1 MACRSDV
8 GVVKL
13 RHDPHADMRW
23 DSTQNMKIKS
33 RWEGKREN
41 PREAAKQN
49 NAPGLLPLSF
59 FSLRNSNLNLI
70 FLKNKSWKTKKD
82 GHEENV
88 RLVDCNATM
97 TTTRTSCSDLASLV
111 LTWQHDSSPCLRHAP
126 SSSSFLLLQS
136 KTSFSC
142 LQRRPINTSRHKRPV
157 PLLLLL
163 LFFYSISTLIEVWHV
178 CTHSTF
184 PLVTFPSPSN

>member
-1 MACRSDV
+1 VDDDKFFKTKVAENPLFPTSLLATSKNIENRLLLFFMACRSDV

-23 DSTQNMKIKS
+23 DSTQYMKIKS

-97 TTTRTSCSDLASLV
+97 TTTTHV
-111 LTWQHDSSPCLRHAP
+111 LLGSGIA
-126 SSSSFLLLQS
+126 
-136 KTSFSC
+136 
-142 LQRRPINTSRHKRPV
+142 
-157 PLLLLL
+157 
-163 LFFYSISTLIEVWHV
+163 
-178 CTHSTF
+178 CTHLATRFVTMSTTRAELF
-184 PLVTFPSPSN
+184 IISPSAE